1 MARFNADSMVIWA
14 SLDDAQAEVERVR
27 REAGVMWCGTEGQE
41 GPHWMEAPL
50 SAGTSFSAAVQWPD
64 GTRFRLSNGTWV

>member
-27 REAGVMWCGTEGQE
+27 REAGVVWGGIDGRD
-41 GPHWMEAPL
+41 GPHLVEAPL
-50 SAGTSFSAAVQWPD
+50 SPGTS
-64 GTRFRLSNGTWV
+64 